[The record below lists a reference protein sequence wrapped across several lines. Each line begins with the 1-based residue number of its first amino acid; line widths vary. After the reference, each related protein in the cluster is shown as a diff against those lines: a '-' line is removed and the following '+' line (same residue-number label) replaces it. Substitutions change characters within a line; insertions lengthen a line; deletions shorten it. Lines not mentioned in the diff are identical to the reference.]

1 MNKKELLA
9 PVGNMES
16 LYQAVHNGADA
27 VYLGLKTF
35 GARAFAKNFSE
46 EDFIKA
52 IKYCHLYG
60 VKIYVTMNT
69 LIKTDEVEAF
79 ISTIDFLH
87 KNSVDAVIMQ
97 DFGMICLVREMFP
110 NLEIHASTQAN
121 NSSLETIKLFYK
133 LGVKRVVLSRELSIN
148 EINKIEKTIKNK
160 GRR

>member
-1 MNKKELLA
+1 MDKKELLA

-87 KNSVDAVIMQ
+87 KNSVD
-97 DFGMICLVREMFP
+97 R
-110 NLEIHASTQAN
+110 
-121 NSSLETIKLFYK
+121 
-133 LGVKRVVLSRELSIN
+133 R
-148 EINKIEKTIKNK
+148 
-160 GRR
+160 GRQCYYIP